1 MQYGQ
6 PSSLSPSFPFSLVL
20 SNAHSLPPSFPSCLY
35 LLLFLLLFPLLLYS
49 LSLFIFFTPSTSF
62 PIFSSPCLSLV
73 PCLRPSPSSPSLFP
87 FTFSFS
93 PCPFPPTS
101 SPRPYLSRPPLLLP
115 LPLFREKIPA
125 PLQCEIPSHPR
136 PPRSLFPAG
145 IPSTR
150 KGIWSRLWSPFKCGT
165 KGLIKSDL

>member
-6 PSSLSPSFPFSLVL
+6 PSSLSLSFPFSLVL

-35 LLLFLLLFPLLLYS
+35 LLLFLLFPLLLYS

-62 PIFSSPCLSLV
+62 PIFSSPCPYLV
-73 PCLRPSPSSPSLFP
+73 PCLRHSPSSPSLFP

-101 SPRPYLSRPPLLLP
+101 SPRPYLSLLP
-115 LPLFREKIPA
+115 FSFPYLYLGKKIPA